1 MGLDPKVFQ
10 KLPLGLNKKQQANF
24 ENVERGKAMKEK
36 KKAFRQNIKRKYQK
50 PHGHRL
56 ISKARLHGKHLH
68 LKPFAKK

>member
-36 KKAFRQNIKRKYQK
+36 KRPFGKTSKENIKS
-50 PHGHRL
+50 HMD
-56 ISKARLHGKHLH
+56 IA
-68 LKPFAKK
+68 